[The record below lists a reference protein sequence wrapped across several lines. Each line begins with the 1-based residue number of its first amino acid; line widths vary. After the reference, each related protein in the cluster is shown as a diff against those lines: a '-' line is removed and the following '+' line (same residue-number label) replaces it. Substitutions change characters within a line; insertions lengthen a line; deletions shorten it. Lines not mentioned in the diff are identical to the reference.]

1 MRKLILLTL
10 LFSTF
15 FGGLTAQNISP
26 EQIDQIKRNA
36 RKNNHITVN
45 YRGKIIKSIFSHA
58 SSGGFLKG
66 VIFQNSN
73 GDLIELTIPYNRG
86 IELYP
91 MIGSNKQVDV
101 TVRGD
106 EKLLEDYGFK
116 GTDIKDLEKELH
128 KKITGQGH
136 LKLIVQDSDTL
147 VIEDEKRNSY
157 FPRLFLTQAYE
168 TLINIEVS
176 DRVKVSNK
184 QSILL
189 LKNGDSLFVNKQIA
203 DNKEKIDLEKVSYV
217 RPIKDHIDG
226 YFYKSTNSF
235 QMAYG
240 LIFQISGYDV
250 IRLPSAGLVSM
261 FLENQKGEFI
271 SLFPDESGLIS
282 YVQTESSNKKI
293 DYRFDYQGASK
304 IQNFI
309 EANGQKNLTFFYRNL
324 SDDGLKRSEKFNYL
338 YAICSVND
346 TLRMEEF
353 RVPRGTIQNYEN
365 QTEEFRASI
374 SQIYYRGDK
383 NTLSGLVLDNKAY
396 IKLNGL
402 ISNSIAKLVENGKE
416 IKIEGWKR
424 KELDTEI
431 NQLGYSIYIPS
442 KITIDGK
449 TFVSKVN
456 LASAL

>member
-26 EQIDQIKRNA
+26 EQLDQIKRNT

-45 YRGKIIKSIFSHA
+45 YRGKFIKSIFSHP
-58 SSGGFLKG
+58 STGGFLKG
-66 VIFQNSN
+66 VIFQNPN
-73 GDLIELTIPYNRG
+73 GDLIELSIPYNRG

-91 MIGSNKQVDV
+91 MIDSNKQVEV

-136 LKLIVQDSDTL
+136 LKLLVQDSDTL
-147 VIEDEKRNSY
+147 VIEDEKRNSN

-176 DRVKVSNK
+176 DKIKVSNN

-203 DNKEKIDLEKVSYV
+203 ENKDKIFLEKVSYI
-217 RPIKDHIDG
+217 RPIKDPMDG

-240 LIFQISGYDV
+240 LIFQISGYDA

-261 FLENQKGEFI
+261 FLENQKGQFI
-271 SLFPDESGLIS
+271 DFSPDESGLMS
-282 YVQTESSNKKI
+282 YVQTESDNKKI
-293 DYRFDYQGASK
+293 DYKFDYQGATK

-309 EANGQKNLTFFYRNL
+309 RTNGQEDLTFFYKNL

-338 YAICSVND
+338 YAICSTKD
-346 TLRMEEF
+346 TLRMENF
-353 RVPRGTIQNYEN
+353 RVPRGTAQNYQE
-365 QTEEFRASI
+365 QTEQFRASI

-383 NTLSGLVLDNKAY
+383 TELSGLVLDNKTY

-402 ISNSIAKLVENGKE
+402 LSNSIAKLVENGKE

-449 TFVSKVN
+449 TFTNKVN